1 MSRTV
6 VFAAA
11 ATFLILFSGI
21 QAQVNVEVSFTI
33 VFSKKKYVSQDDDDK
48 VGCFVEGE
56 CLDSLLLTEISA
68 ETPEDCLV
76 LCQVRICSCFQS
88 SFCSIFL
95 YKKCSITGICFC
107 WRQRCLPVLH
117 ALFRLRGIEIE
128 RGNSK
133 KSLSR
138 FYTF

>member
-11 ATFLILFSGI
+11 ATFLLLFSGI
-21 QAQVNVEVSFTI
+21 QAQVNIKVHLPEF
-33 VFSKKKYVSQDDDDK
+33 FPKKYVSKDDDDK

-76 LCQVRICSCFQS
+76 LCQVRI
-88 SFCSIFL
+88 
-95 YKKCSITGICFC
+95 
-107 WRQRCLPVLH
+107 
-117 ALFRLRGIEIE
+117 
-128 RGNSK
+128 
-133 KSLSR
+133 
-138 FYTF
+138 

>member
-1 MSRTV
+1 MSTTV
-6 VFAAA
+6 VFVAVAS
-11 ATFLILFSGI
+11 FLILFSGV
-21 QAQVNVEVSFTI
+21 QAQVNIKVLFARAFFKE
-33 VFSKKKYVSQDDDDK
+33 KKVSQDDDDK

-107 WRQRCLPVLH
+107 WRQRRLPVLH
-117 ALFRLRGIEIE
+117 TLCRLRGSEIDRE
-128 RGNSK
+128 NIY
-133 KSLSR
+133 SLHTY
-138 FYTF
+138 FKI

>member
-76 LCQVRICSCFQS
+76 LCQVLGKSVKNFFKID
-88 SFCSIFL
+88 L
-95 YKKCSITGICFC
+95 KKG
-107 WRQRCLPVLH
+107 
-117 ALFRLRGIEIE
+117 
-128 RGNSK
+128 
-133 KSLSR
+133 
-138 FYTF
+138 

>member
-11 ATFLILFSGI
+11 VTFVILFSGI
-21 QAQVNVEVSFTI
+21 QAQVNVKVSFTR
-33 VFSKKKYVSQDDDDK
+33 VFYLEKNYVSQDDDDK

-76 LCQVRICSCFQS
+76 LCQVRICSCFQAYFVHILLEIVQS
-88 SFCSIFL
+88 QGYVFAGDNDACQYFTHFADSE
-95 YKKCSITGICFC
+95 
-107 WRQRCLPVLH
+107 VL
-117 ALFRLRGIEIE
+117 
-128 RGNSK
+128 K
-133 KSLSR
+133 
-138 FYTF
+138 